1 MKIKAE
7 FVFLFFFENTVFFS
21 SFSIIPLRSEVVLTL
36 LKLFFKILT
45 KFIEN
50 YCNIYSIN
58 LFY

>member
-7 FVFLFFFENTVFFS
+7 FVFLFFLRTLYFFS